1 MPRIIKLLFV
11 LLFCSCAALAQNEL
25 YFSHLGTENGLTID
39 KSNTITQDQNGFMW
53 IGTLNGLTRFDGYDY
68 VTYHPHFHDS
78 TSISNREIT
87 KLMVDKAGNLWIG
100 TASGLNFMNLE
111 TGALKRYKIR
121 SRILSLAE
129 DHDGF
134 IWIGTWNDGLYK
146 LNPENDEMNHYLANE
161 VVSDI
166 YEDSRRILWIATY
179 NGLLHFYP
187 ESGEYKRYIT
197 EAGKNSLSNSTTTQ
211 IVESRDGNLWIGT
224 WGGGLNKAEVNNDGE
239 IIRFTAYR
247 ETAKANSLGDD
258 VVFKLC
264 YDQFDNLWIGSWN
277 EGLSLLK
284 YDQQQLPPA
293 EAGFWNYQASV
304 NNPGSLSSNA
314 VSAIFVDKSGLL
326 WVGSSKIDRASITD
340 NGLNRYVLPS
350 TVDNLGNKIYIK
362 SFAAFNNQL
371 WIGTSYNLLQYEN
384 KNGVYVLKKDYGE
397 QKYTHNGREFIA
409 YTIFDMYA
417 DSTGL
422 WIGTEDAGLIHY
434 QFTRDMELDLS
445 SREYYNENT
454 EIAIPGNKVI
464 ELVPSKKYPGVIYA
478 GITERGFVI
487 LKTDRN
493 KIVSVESFSSGPEN
507 HQITSNI
514 IRALHEDSSGD
525 VWIGTENGLNCY
537 HPETGKFDKYFYS
550 TTDKKSLNDNA
561 VNAILEDSPGK
572 LWIGTTSGL
581 NRKIKE
587 VDSSGNE
594 VVKFKGFPEIEY
606 LQNDLI
612 SGLMEDKSGDLWIR
626 TYRGIVEFDVQNEA
640 IVSRHFSQDYQNDRV
655 ERNAQFVLENGK
667 ILVGNLSGFIVQE
680 PETISQMEQTANV
693 VITDLL
699 IYDKSMND
707 ELELR
712 TEYGIDTD
720 IPYAE
725 KVKLSYKDKM
735 LTFSFSD
742 MDYKNPGKNE
752 YFFRMEGFDEQW
764 NSAGTRNTATY
775 TNLPPGNYTFKV
787 VASAGNRVDYA
798 KASTFQVSMSPPWW
812 KSIVAYIVYGLLFIA
827 VMYFFMKYS
836 IINAQKKSELAF
848 EHLRAEELRNLNEQK
863 TLFFTDITHE
873 LRTPLTL
880 ILGPSKELLDDTK
893 LSEESHKLAQLINTS
908 AYKLLRL
915 VNQLIEF
922 RKIEKGIPDNLY
934 IQHCNLVN
942 LLHEVYNFFKPMA
955 DSRQIEFK
963 LNATP
968 EIIMANFDPDKMEK
982 IIFNLLSNAFK
993 YSPDN
998 SVISITAFE
1007 RENTNAEKEVIIE
1020 VKDSG
1025 VGIAKEH
1032 QEKVFERFFQIKQLR
1047 TQSTGGIGL
1056 FMAKAMIE
1064 QHDGTIELDSEEG
1077 NGSCFRLVLPQNSE
1091 LAANAEKSEKWKP
1104 EDSITSLVQ
1113 PEDATFGNILHDTSF
1128 SEVDKSKPHVLVV
1141 EDDANLKAFLCTGL
1155 SKHFNVACADNGM
1168 EALEKIEANTPDLI
1182 LSDIMMPEMDGFEL
1196 CTQLRNDLNFSH
1208 IPVIFLTAKTMHEDQ
1223 VRGLKLGAVDYIY
1236 KPFNMVSLSLKI
1248 YNLLNLQKQKQERLR
1263 TEQILEPEHIELS
1276 SLDEEFLKAAV
1287 QSVQDNLDNT
1297 AFDVEAFSAELKV
1310 SANQAYRKIKAL
1322 TGQTAN
1328 EFIRTQR
1335 LKVASG
1341 LLVQKKR
1348 SISEVIYMVG
1358 FTSPSYFSRCFKD
1371 FYGCTPKEYI
1381 EKNT

>member
-1 MPRIIKLLFV
+1 
-11 LLFCSCAALAQNEL
+11 
-25 YFSHLGTENGLTID
+25 
-39 KSNTITQDQNGFMW
+39 
-53 IGTLNGLTRFDGYDY
+53 
-68 VTYHPHFHDS
+68 
-78 TSISNREIT
+78 
-87 KLMVDKAGNLWIG
+87 
-100 TASGLNFMNLE
+100 
-111 TGALKRYKIR
+111 
-121 SRILSLAE
+121 
-129 DHDGF
+129 
-134 IWIGTWNDGLYK
+134 
-146 LNPENDEMNHYLANE
+146 
-161 VVSDI
+161 
-166 YEDSRRILWIATY
+166 
-179 NGLLHFYP
+179 
-187 ESGEYKRYIT
+187 
-197 EAGKNSLSNSTTTQ
+197 
-211 IVESRDGNLWIGT
+211 
-224 WGGGLNKAEVNNDGE
+224 
-239 IIRFTAYR
+239 
-247 ETAKANSLGDD
+247 
-258 VVFKLC
+258 
-264 YDQFDNLWIGSWN
+264 
-277 EGLSLLK
+277 
-284 YDQQQLPPA
+284 
-293 EAGFWNYQASV
+293 
-304 NNPGSLSSNA
+304 
-314 VSAIFVDKSGLL
+314 
-326 WVGSSKIDRASITD
+326 
-340 NGLNRYVLPS
+340 
-350 TVDNLGNKIYIK
+350 
-362 SFAAFNNQL
+362 
-371 WIGTSYNLLQYEN
+371 
-384 KNGVYVLKKDYGE
+384 
-397 QKYTHNGREFIA
+397 
-409 YTIFDMYA
+409 
-417 DSTGL
+417 
-422 WIGTEDAGLIHY
+422 
-434 QFTRDMELDLS
+434 
-445 SREYYNENT
+445 
-454 EIAIPGNKVI
+454 
-464 ELVPSKKYPGVIYA
+464 
-478 GITERGFVI
+478 
-487 LKTDRN
+487 
-493 KIVSVESFSSGPEN
+493 
-507 HQITSNI
+507 
-514 IRALHEDSSGD
+514 
-525 VWIGTENGLNCY
+525 
-537 HPETGKFDKYFYS
+537 
-550 TTDKKSLNDNA
+550 
-561 VNAILEDSPGK
+561 
-572 LWIGTTSGL
+572 
-581 NRKIKE
+581 
-587 VDSSGNE
+587 
-594 VVKFKGFPEIEY
+594 
-606 LQNDLI
+606 
-612 SGLMEDKSGDLWIR
+612 
-626 TYRGIVEFDVQNEA
+626 
-640 IVSRHFSQDYQNDRV
+640 
-655 ERNAQFVLENGK
+655 
-667 ILVGNLSGFIVQE
+667 
-680 PETISQMEQTANV
+680 
-693 VITDLL
+693 
-699 IYDKSMND
+699 
-707 ELELR
+707 
-712 TEYGIDTD
+712 
-720 IPYAE
+720 
-725 KVKLSYKDKM
+725 
-735 LTFSFSD
+735 
-742 MDYKNPGKNE
+742 
-752 YFFRMEGFDEQW
+752 
-764 NSAGTRNTATY
+764 
-775 TNLPPGNYTFKV
+775 
-787 VASAGNRVDYA
+787 
-798 KASTFQVSMSPPWW
+798 
-812 KSIVAYIVYGLLFIA
+812 
-827 VMYFFMKYS
+827 
-836 IINAQKKSELAF
+836 
-848 EHLRAEELRNLNEQK
+848 
-863 TLFFTDITHE
+863 
-873 LRTPLTL
+873 
-880 ILGPSKELLDDTK
+880 LLDDTK

-968 EIIMANFDPDKMEK
+968 EIIMAYFDPDKMEK

-1141 EDDANLKAFLCTGL
+1141 EDDADLKAFLCTGL

-1168 EALEKIEANTPDLI
+1168 EALEKIEANTPDLV

-1223 VRGLKLGAVDYIY
+1223 VKGLKLGAVDYIY